1 MCLRDIKIISVVYVE
16 IQVTDHLI
24 FRRKGSNL
32 SHVHAINIVQAT
44 LGANISV
51 PTIDGENKAIEIPP
65 GTQTGDMIKIKG
77 QGSPV
82 LGRSNVRGDHLVN
95 IIVKIPRKLSRAQQR
110 LFEELSKEMIDDKA
124 EPYAREESWFKK
136 MMNNIVG
143 W

>member
-1 MCLRDIKIISVVYVE
+1 M
-16 IQVTDHLI
+16 
-24 FRRKGSNL
+24 
-32 SHVHAINIVQAT
+32 
-44 LGANISV
+44 GANISV
-51 PTIDGENKAIEIPP
+51 PTIDGENKEIEIPP
-65 GTQTGDMIKIKG
+65 GTQTGDLIKIKG

-136 MMNNIVG
+136 MMNNMYSSYDYLLNKKYKVEINQKTLERVKNYYR
-143 W
+143 

>member
-1 MCLRDIKIISVVYVE
+1 MFLFITPGTPRIVIISYSINYGV
-16 IQVTDHLI
+16 
-24 FRRKGSNL
+24 RKCIWTALGDVS
-32 SHVHAINIVQAT
+32 ANIVQAT

-51 PTIDGENKAIEIPP
+51 PTIDGENKEIEIPP
-65 GTQTGDMIKIKG
+65 GTQTGDLIKIKG

-124 EPYAREESWFKK
+124 APYAREESWFKK